1 MSGGSLLG
9 GSRVDIV
16 LLLGALLAVYGAGWW
31 RLRRRAPRL
40 TPGWRTGCYLTGVG
54 AVGLALLSPID
65 RLAEEHFQAHMIQ
78 HLLLIKVAA
87 PALLLANPLPTIM
100 WGLPRPL
107 RAWVGGLLVPGA
119 PIRIAWRT
127 LTSMPLTWLIYAFTL
142 WLWHLPIAYDAAL
155 EDRLLHDVEHLAF
168 LAAGVLFWWPLIRPA
183 PRVRTAVGPGLRVAY
198 LVVAAFQEAL
208 VGLLLVVSPE
218 ALYRSYSRVPGQ
230 SGITAIED
238 QAGAGTLMWAVGGA
252 ADMVAMIALLSHAL
266 GSTRRGSGPSQQL

>member
-1 MSGGSLLG
+1 MSGGSLVG

-40 TPGWRTGCYLTGVG
+40 TPGWRAGCYLASVG

-65 RLAEEHFQAHMIQ
+65 RLAEELFRAHMIQ

-87 PALLLANPLPTIM
+87 PALLLANPLPTII

-107 RAWVGGLLVPGA
+107 RARVGGLLVPGA
-119 PIRIAWRT
+119 PIRIAWRA

-142 WLWHLPIAYDAAL
+142 WFWHLPVAYDAAL
-155 EDRLLHDVEHLAF
+155 EERFLHDVEHLAF
-168 LAAGVLFWWPLIRPA
+168 LAAGILFWWPLILPA
-183 PRVRTAVGPGLRVAY
+183 PRVRTAVSPGLRVAY
-198 LVVAAFQEAL
+198 LVVGAFQEAL
-208 VGLLLVVSPE
+208 LGLLLVLSPE
-218 ALYRSYSRVPGQ
+218 ALYRSYSGVPGQ

-238 QAGAGTLMWAVGGA
+238 QAGAGILMWAVGGA
-252 ADMVAMIALLSHAL
+252 VDMVATIALLSHTL
-266 GSTRRGSGPSQQL
+266 GNTRRGSGAS